1 MSELHSP
8 SSDESAQMIVDDRS
22 KGRRDWFGETKR
34 FEFHSI
40 WSRRLFRSSSTTDL
54 EKKDEWNSLTFD
66 RQPSSDCCRGG
77 ISKTKKINW
86 GKSSELHT
94 LAIAKLV
101 HIILDARSRE
111 RKNGFRETEV
121 DSTHHHLTRVFG
133 SLSLIDLKEEE
144 IDLER
149 AREED
154 STHFWSRSVF
164 RSSLSIELWKGTNS
178 FGEREANYTHFRW
191 RRLFG
196 SLSTIDLKREEIDL
210 EKEREVNLR
219 GSR

>member
-1 MSELHSP
+1 MKNFVRKPMSELHSP

-34 FEFHSI
+34 CEFHSI

-66 RQPSSDCCRGG
+66 RQPSSDDCRGG
-77 ISKTKKINW
+77 INKTKKINW
-86 GKSSELHT
+86 GKSSEFLS

-121 DSTHHHLTRVFG
+121 DSTHYHLTRVFG
-133 SLSLIDLKEEE
+133 SLSLIGLKKGE
-144 IDLER
+144 IHLER
-149 AREED
+149 
-154 STHFWSRSVF
+154 
-164 RSSLSIELWKGTNS
+164 
-178 FGEREANYTHFRW
+178 
-191 RRLFG
+191 
-196 SLSTIDLKREEIDL
+196 
-210 EKEREVNLR
+210 
-219 GSR
+219 